1 MLQVKGLSKIYPAR
15 RGSPAVT
22 ALDDVSFTIA
32 ANSAFGVVG
41 ESGSGKTTL
50 TRCLI
55 GLEKPSS
62 GEMLFEGRDIARLSP
77 AQLREMRARIQI
89 VFQDP
94 YASLNP
100 RMSAQDIIGE
110 PLLIHH
116 DRLQLSA
123 PARTDRVVELLERVG
138 LGVRHLHRYPHEF
151 SGGQRQRIGI
161 ARALAVKPDML
172 ILDEPTSALDVS
184 VQAQILNLLAELQDS
199 LKLSY
204 IFISHDLGVVRYICD
219 RALLLLHGK
228 VIEEGPVDQVFDHPR
243 SDYARRLIAAIP
255 DVDPAQSLHLAH

>member
-161 ARALAVKPDML
+161 GGETGHADPGRTNLRA
-172 ILDEPTSALDVS
+172 
-184 VQAQILNLLAELQDS
+184 
-199 LKLSY
+199 
-204 IFISHDLGVVRYICD
+204 
-219 RALLLLHGK
+219 
-228 VIEEGPVDQVFDHPR
+228 
-243 SDYARRLIAAIP
+243 
-255 DVDPAQSLHLAH
+255 